1 MIPVDSEGPRWFAPA
16 ALEDGV
22 TTTRRLIRP
31 DHSGLPLSARQ
42 LRRDPADRG
51 NHDEKGLLVSCELD
65 RNTYPK
71 AIKVPD
77 AEMSAL
83 NIIRWGGRGAIQSD
97 AMTLRI
103 FVIPQ
108 VRRDLRHA
116 RAIAFTDTGPV
127 RRRPKTIASCLG
139 SAVKFCNS
147 ILDGTR
153 HELC

>member
-108 VRRDLRHA
+108 VGRDLRHA
-116 RAIAFTDTGPV
+116 RAIRFYRYWPSKAT
-127 RRRPKTIASCLG
+127 PKNYRFMFG
-139 SAVKFCNS
+139 FCGEILFS
-147 ILDGTR
+147 ILDETR